1 MLSEQRDDL
10 GEDWFAHK
18 LPFVVLRNN
27 TGSDFKFLSHLRIEN
42 VKSSSLV
49 ITTALS
55 QITPRALDPSIKVA
69 SLRFINV
76 WTTCMYLKDTANVLD
91 VRRVAL
97 FHTVLYISYILEMN
111 GIVGS
116 PPT

>member
-1 MLSEQRDDL
+1 MHV
-10 GEDWFAHK
+10 F
-18 LPFVVLRNN
+18 
-27 TGSDFKFLSHLRIEN
+27 
-42 VKSSSLV
+42 
-49 ITTALS
+49 
-55 QITPRALDPSIKVA
+55 
-69 SLRFINV
+69 
-76 WTTCMYLKDTANVLD
+76 KDTANVLD